1 MLTGMPDLSG
11 PPFRADHVGSLLR
24 PKALLDARARYAAG
38 EIDAAEL
45 RGIEDEAIADVVR
58 LQGDV
63 GLSTATDGE
72 FRRASWHMDFIYA
85 INGISKVQQNIEVH
99 FKNADGTLDFTPAGL
114 HVDGPLSI
122 DEPIFGPDFAYLQS
136 QVSQQQTAKLTI
148 PSPSMVHYRGGA
160 AAIDPAVYPDED
172 SFWDA
177 LSAAYRQQVQGI
189 AAQGCRYL
197 QLDDTSLAYLNDPA
211 QRAELAEQGRDAEH
225 QHERYIRQ
233 INAALAGRPEGLTVT
248 THMCRGNF
256 RSSWVAEGGYDFV
269 AEALFGGLEVDGFF
283 LEFDD
288 ARSGTFDP
296 LRFVPPGKRVV
307 LGLVTTKRPDLES
320 KDDLKR
326 RIDEAAK
333 HVPLEQLA
341 LSPQCGFSS
350 TVEGNSLTRDEQI
363 AKLALVV
370 ETAQEVWG

>member
-1 MLTGMPDLSG
+1 MTDTSG

-24 PKALLDARARYAAG
+24 PASLLEARARHAAG
-38 EIDAAEL
+38 EIDDAEL

-63 GLSTATDGE
+63 GLRTATDGE

-85 INGISKVQQNIEVH
+85 IDGISKVTGEDIVVH
-99 FKNADGTLDFTPAGL
+99 FRNADGTIDFTPAGL

-122 DEPIFGPDFAYLQS
+122 GEPVFGADLAYLQS
-136 QVSQQQTAKLTI
+136 QVGEGQTAKLTI

-172 SFWDA
+172 AFWDA
-177 LSAAYRQQVQGI
+177 LSAAYAQQVRGV
-189 AAQGCRYL
+189 AALGCRYL

-211 QRAELAEQGRDAEH
+211 QRAELAAQGRDAEH

-283 LEFDD
+283 LEYDD
-288 ARSGTFDP
+288 ARSGGFEP

-307 LGLVTTKRPDLES
+307 LGLVTTKRPELES
-320 KDDLKR
+320 KDALKR
-326 RIDEAAK
+326 RIDEAARY
-333 HVPLEQLA
+333 VPLEQLA
-341 LSPQCGFSS
+341 ISPQCGFSS
-350 TVEGNSLTRDEQI
+350 TVEGNALTRDEQV

-370 ETAQEVWG
+370 EVAQEVWGYA